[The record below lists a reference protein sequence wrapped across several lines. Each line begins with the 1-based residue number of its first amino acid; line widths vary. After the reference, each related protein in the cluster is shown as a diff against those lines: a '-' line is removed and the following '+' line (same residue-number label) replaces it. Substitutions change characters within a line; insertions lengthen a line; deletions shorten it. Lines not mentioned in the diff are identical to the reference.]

1 MNVKFLLDF
10 ISVGFELLIA
20 YLFFRIFLTRWRF
33 SGFSTVILFILS
45 SALKMASSY
54 FFTEAW
60 LKTVFSMLC
69 YYILACCFKGTIMK
83 RITMTGF
90 LGLIS
95 IVPEYIVHGFLMLI
109 AGSVYATG
117 AHNLQD
123 YALGMFI
130 SKFLV
135 IFICSFLYYWQ
146 RCKQE
151 KMLNELNYRW
161 YFSFLIYPAITLV
174 VLIQNYYLI
183 LHDEQMVYVRWFVL
197 SSVLLVLSNVVIF
210 LILGEMHR
218 LQMDKLKIELA
229 EQRLAAQEQYYAELT
244 ERNKEI
250 KKHIHDT
257 KNLLLVLQSYVMQGN
272 IHDAETHLKEM
283 LDNLDSGTMDYT
295 GNIVL
300 DTVLGAKI
308 NEAQKYAVKI
318 VPAIALYGQLNIK
331 VLDLALLLGNALDN
345 AIEATSKIN
354 GETKKKI
361 YLTVKLHQDIL
372 HIVVKNP
379 VVHPVQIENNS
390 VKTNKENAEMHG
402 FGIPN
407 MQTIVQK
414 YKGTLD
420 LRSVDQIFVLN
431 IVLEN
436 EEELR

>member
-1 MNVKFLLDF
+1 MDVKFTLDL
-10 ISVGFELLIA
+10 IGVGFEILIA
-20 YLFFRIFLTRWRF
+20 YLFFRVFLTKCRF
-33 SGFSTVILFILS
+33 SKIWVIGVFVLTFLVKLGGSYNLPEAWMKTVWALCCYFVLANCFYGTVIKKL
-45 SALKMASSY
+45 
-54 FFTEAW
+54 
-60 LKTVFSMLC
+60 
-69 YYILACCFKGTIMK
+69 
-83 RITMTGF
+83 TMTGF
-90 LGLIS
+90 LGLIT
-95 IVPEYIVHGFLMLI
+95 VLPEYIVHGLLMLF
-109 AGSVYATG
+109 AGSVYAIGT
-117 AHNLQD
+117 HNLQD

-146 RCKQE
+146 RCKQG

-183 LHDEQMVYVRWFVL
+183 LHDEQMIYVKWFVL
-197 SSVLLVLSNVVIF
+197 SSLLLVLSNVVIF

-229 EQRLAAQEQYYAELT
+229 EQRLAAQEQHYAELT

-257 KNLLLVLQSYVMQGN
+257 KNLLLVLQSYVTQGN
-272 IHDAETHLKEM
+272 VHDAETHLKEM

-308 NEAQKYAVKI
+308 NEAQKRAVKI
-318 VPAIALYGQLNIK
+318 VPAIALYGKLNVK

-345 AIEATSKIN
+345 AIEATAKID
-354 GETKKKI
+354 GETEKKV

-379 VVHPVQIENNS
+379 VVNLVQIKNNS
-390 VKTNKENAEMHG
+390 IETNKENTEMHG
-402 FGIPN
+402 LGIPN
-407 MQTIVQK
+407 MQTLVQK
-414 YKGTLD
+414 YKGTLN
-420 LRSVDQIFVLN
+420 LRCTDQFFILN

>member
-1 MNVKFLLDF
+1 
-10 ISVGFELLIA
+10 
-20 YLFFRIFLTRWRF
+20 
-33 SGFSTVILFILS
+33 
-45 SALKMASSY
+45 
-54 FFTEAW
+54 
-60 LKTVFSMLC
+60 
-69 YYILACCFKGTIMK
+69 
-83 RITMTGF
+83 
-90 LGLIS
+90 
-95 IVPEYIVHGFLMLI
+95 
-109 AGSVYATG
+109 
-117 AHNLQD
+117 
-123 YALGMFI
+123 
-130 SKFLV
+130 
-135 IFICSFLYYWQ
+135 
-146 RCKQE
+146 
-151 KMLNELNYRW
+151 MLNELNCRW
-161 YFSFLIYPAITLV
+161 YFSFLIYPSITLV

-183 LHDEQMVYVRWFVL
+183 LNDEQMVYVRWFVL

-229 EQRLAAQEQYYAELT
+229 EQRLAAQEQHYAEMT

-257 KNLLLVLQSYVMQGN
+257 KNLLLVLQSYVMQGK

-308 NEAQKYAVKI
+308 NEAQKHAVKI

-379 VVHPVQIENNS
+379 VMHPVQIENNS

-420 LRSVDQIFVLN
+420 LRCVDQFFVLN